1 MGSSLHDL
9 RFSNGLRR
17 DTKKMR
23 TKEKKV
29 ISWASSKDICV
40 SKDIIN
46 KVKKHPTEW
55 EEIYAKHISAK
66 SSVSGRERYL
76 SPRNMCEGV

>member
-17 DTKKMR
+17 DTKNMR
-23 TKEKKV
+23 TKEKKSDKLGF
-29 ISWASSKDICV
+29 IKSGLCV

-55 EEIYAKHISAK
+55 EEICAKHISAK
-66 SSVSGRERYL
+66 SSVSGRERERSISKRY
-76 SPRNMCEGV
+76 V